1 MSAKQTMRAV
11 VEITATWSYVEE
23 ERIMLGEPGEPT
35 AYRIED
41 PGVRALF
48 AEASRYQ
55 AWLDVEAALAQA
67 QADLGIIP
75 QGAAEEITRKAQL
88 PLLNLDNIHAGLART
103 GHSLVPLIWELD
115 RVCDGEAGGYVHWGA
130 TTQNITQT
138 GQLLLLRRAHDIFL
152 AQLASILRAMADLA
166 EHTKDMLLPGR
177 THGQHAVPATFG
189 SKVAVWIDE
198 CCRHVERLQGCEG
211 RVFVAML
218 GGGAGTLASLG
229 EIGLVTQDKMA
240 RRLGMGSMTVPSRT
254 LGDHQAEYV
263 ALLGI
268 LAATCSKIGREIYT
282 LMKQEFGEVEEPVPP
297 GTVGSSTMPQKRNPK
312 LSQDIIAAAAQIR
325 ALAPLALEAMQTEHE
340 ADRTT
345 SIMMSRAIVQACELT
360 GDMLQRMMA
369 LFDGLQVFP
378 DRMRENL
385 DLSGGLIMAE
395 ALMLELGKKLG
406 RQRAHDAVYEAAQAS
421 VTESRPFRETLAADP
436 HVSAG
441 LTPAQVEALL
451 DPARYTGLC
460 RQFAERGA
468 TLAREIAAALQSRA
482 PRSRP

>member
-1 MSAKQTMRAV
+1 MQAVAKRA
-11 VEITATWSYVEE
+11 AAWSPIEE
-23 ERIMLGEPGEPT
+23 VRMMLGEPGEPT

-41 PGVRALF
+41 PGVQALF
-48 AEASRYQ
+48 AESSRYQ

-67 QADLGIIP
+67 QAELGIIP
-75 QGAAEEITRKAQL
+75 RQAAEEITRKAHVSF
-88 PLLNLDNIHAGLART
+88 LNLDNIRAGLART

-115 RVCDGEAGGYVHWGA
+115 RVCDGDAGGYVHWGA

-166 EHTKDMLLPGR
+166 ERTKDMLLPGR

-198 CCRHVERLQGCEG
+198 CCRHVERLRGCEG

-229 EIGLVTQDKMA
+229 EVGLITQDHLA
-240 RRLGMGSMTVPSRT
+240 VRLGMGSMAVPSRT

-263 ALLGI
+263 ALLGM

-312 LSQDIIAAAAQIR
+312 LTQDIVAAAAEIR
-325 ALAPLALEAMQTEHE
+325 ALVPLALEAMQTEHE

-360 GDMLQRMMA
+360 GDVLARMIA
-369 LFDGLQVFP
+369 LFEGLQVFP
-378 DRMRENL
+378 ERMRENVE
-385 DLSGGLIMAE
+385 LSGGLIMAE
-395 ALMLELGKKLG
+395 ALMLELGKQIG
-406 RQRAHDAVYEAAQAS
+406 RQRAHDAVYDAAQAS
-421 VTESRPFRETLAADP
+421 VTQARPFRETLAADP

-441 LTPAQVEALL
+441 LTKAQIDALL
-451 DPARYTGLC
+451 DPAQYTGLC
-460 RQFAERGA
+460 RMFAERGA
-468 TLAREIAAALQSRA
+468 AAARATAATITSRLRGA
-482 PRSRP
+482 PQ